1 MEILEILARPIF
13 LSWIDWLKMFE
24 QWIEIRH
31 NWHWQNYWFYI
42 PVLPQ
47 QARAFLT
54 KAMGCCSSTT
64 SVELPATT
72 ERGSFLIAKWFE
84 NCGDNRSCDFWVT
97 FVGGDWDSASFFW
110 GFSRGFNAQQ
120 AMLRTCDKASPS
132 HFESSHK
139 CDSTYYSSKF
149 NYMTVSPVMY
159 IYI

>member
-97 FVGGDWDSASFFW
+97 FVGGDWDSASFF
-110 GFSRGFNAQQ
+110 GGSVVVLTPNRRCFGHVIKPVQVILNPVINAIAPITQVN
-120 AMLRTCDKASPS
+120 LT
-132 HFESSHK
+132 
-139 CDSTYYSSKF
+139 TWL
-149 NYMTVSPVMY
+149 
-159 IYI
+159 